1 MVMKRKWNKN
11 IQTLSILFLALMLN
25 ACIEEFGGTGT
36 PFNRSEQI
44 VGSWSVRKVVQHDL
58 TAENPDYATY
68 DVTDLFDFS
77 QYALNINA
85 DGSFAVS
92 NTGNAPDFVIKAG
105 AWALDNADRP
115 SAIVLTGQGASSMLD
130 FGSLSALT
138 ESSELRVKYIR
149 KVIIPKEEAD
159 TDEDVI
165 KATVAYEYT
174 LSKLN

>member
-1 MVMKRKWNKN
+1 MVMKRTSNKN
-11 IQTLSILFLALMLN
+11 IQTLSILFLALVFN

-44 VGSWSVRKVVQHDL
+44 VGSWTVNKVVQQDL

-68 DVTDLFDFS
+68 DVTGLFDFS

-92 NTGNAPDFVIKAG
+92 NTGNAPDFVITG
-105 AWALDNADRP
+105 GTWALDNADRP
-115 SAIVLTGQGASSMLD
+115 SAIVLTGQGASSVLN
-130 FGSLSALT
+130 FGSLNALT
-138 ESSELRVKYIR
+138 ESSELRVKYVR
-149 KVIIPKEEAD
+149 NVIIPKEEAD
-159 TDEDVI
+159 TEEDVV

-174 LSKLN
+174 LSKIN